1 MESDVSGTPGVMN
14 MNIGMD
20 ISQEY
25 PEDMTPPKKEHLV
38 LPREVK

>member
-14 MNIGMD
+14 MNVDTD

-25 PEDMTPPKKEHLV
+25 PEDLTPPNKEHFILS
-38 LPREVK
+38 REVK